1 MNTPTNTP
9 WGYPDVAVQIAPGII
24 SYSCASHGGIWL
36 SPARN
41 ALIPLKHRRATF
53 NQQGMAGW
61 YEEDTDWS
69 VPAMFF
75 QREFNAYWERCGFN
89 TTRYRE
95 DADLIFAH
103 WLMTSNLPQGAA
115 A

>member
-36 SPARN
+36 APQRN
-41 ALIPLKHRRATF
+41 QLVPKQYRERTF
-53 NQQGMAGW
+53 NLMGLRGW
-61 YEEDTDWS
+61 YEEDTDWTI
-69 VPAMFF
+69 PALVFKD
-75 QREFNAYWERCGFN
+75 EFAAYWQRCGFN
-89 TTRYRE
+89 ADKYRQ
-95 DADLIFAH
+95 DAELIFAH
-103 WLMTSNLPQGAA
+103 WILKSNLLQGAA